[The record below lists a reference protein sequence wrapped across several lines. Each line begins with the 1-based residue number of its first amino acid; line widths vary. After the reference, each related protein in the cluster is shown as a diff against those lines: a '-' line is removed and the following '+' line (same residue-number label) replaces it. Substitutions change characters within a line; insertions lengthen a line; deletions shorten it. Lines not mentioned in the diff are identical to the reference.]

1 MDLNGIEFTE
11 DMKWMMFAAAALSL
25 LIRYFY
31 CNTIRKTLLLV
42 DEENRHMKPQ
52 QAWLALIPIL
62 NIYWNFKVAE
72 LLANSL
78 TNEFY
83 DRKIAEEEN
92 PGKSLGYTYAVIFA
106 ISSFPISSGIFL
118 AFGIFSLIYY
128 IRYWVKVAAFKTLL
142 EEHNRVFNYLAQ
154 KEEKDEA

>member
-1 MDLNGIEFTE
+1 MEFNGIEFNE
-11 DMKWMMFAAAALSL
+11 EMQWMMFAAAAISL
-25 LIRYFY
+25 VIRYFY
-31 CNTIRKTLLLV
+31 CNTIRKTLLLI
-42 DEENRHMKPQ
+42 DEENRHMKPK
-52 QAWLALIPIL
+52 QAWLAIIAIL

-83 DRKIAEEEN
+83 DRKIPEEDN
-92 PGKSLGYTYAVIFA
+92 PGKSLGYTYAIVFA
-106 ISSFPISSGIFL
+106 ISSLPISSGFIL

-128 IRYWVKVAAFKTLL
+128 IRYWVKVATFKTLL
-142 EEHNRVFNYLAQ
+142 EEHNRVFNYVAL